1 VTTAPTTTTSTRPP
15 TTTTLTT
22 TTVRATT
29 TTTRTVPPI
38 DLDGLVLRG
47 DGLGIV
53 LLGDP
58 MEDAIATLTDLLGP
72 QSGDRL
78 TEAPFGEEGEMG
90 GGQMACWTATGTTCI
105 DYLRVVSWD
114 ALGLCVVFSDWT
126 EPAPGAEDWEL
137 TPAASGSTAIQAS
150 IGVSGE
156 SSVACR
162 KHRNRLLPPSAQAPS
177 SDTASAYPAGRDDVG
192 GVARTGRAVRHRLS
206 R

>member
-1 VTTAPTTTTSTRPP
+1 MARQVLVSAAVVLAAIATGCTSEDDVSTATSSSTVPSVQSTVTTAPTTTTSTRPP

-126 EPAPGAEDWEL
+126 EPAPGAED
-137 TPAASGSTAIQAS
+137 
-150 IGVSGE
+150 
-156 SSVACR
+156 
-162 KHRNRLLPPSAQAPS
+162 
-177 SDTASAYPAGRDDVG
+177 
-192 GVARTGRAVRHRLS
+192 
-206 R
+206 